1 MTMTPDDPPAAE
13 PSAAEPAPQPG
24 HRASGDIA
32 TRAQTALKWSLVS
45 QVVARGGAFAIGL
58 ILARLL
64 VPEEYGTYTVALGLF
79 TILLTVDDLGL
90 RQGLVRHVG
99 DTVAADRTAATIAS
113 ITGIASYAIAFIAAP
128 LVADITNTPDVTAIV
143 RVLCLG
149 LLIDTIFHIV
159 PSAALQRTFRQDL
172 FAITELGGLAIDF
185 AITIVL
191 AKQGHGAWSL
201 VWGSLAGQVVRA
213 VLSIVLTRTRPTWG
227 YQREV
232 ARELLAVSAPFAL
245 ASLVGAA
252 LLNID
257 YLIVGHILGPAAVG
271 AYLIAFNVSS
281 WPISLVGTAVRAV
294 AVPGFAQLRAGGGEV
309 AQAFCRGQVL
319 LAAAGLPFAV
329 LLTTAP
335 ETVITGLYGAEWAA
349 GADALRLMG
358 GLAIVRLLGG
368 LVEDLLLAVGH
379 SRWILWKNVAWIV
392 ALGPALWIG
401 ASTHDLAGVGL
412 AQSLVACVVVAPIT
426 VVMVRRVGAFRGSQ
440 LRTIPLL
447 LPGAVAAGVAGV
459 LLGRALDLHP
469 LLTATLV
476 GVLELAVYAASLV
489 PLRSTL
495 RAQASA

>member
-1 MTMTPDDPPAAE
+1 MSMPPDDPT
-13 PSAAEPAPQPG
+13 AEPA
-24 HRASGDIA
+24 AA
-32 TRAQTALKWSLVS
+32 TEGLTSRAQTALKWSLVS

-99 DTVAADRTAATIAS
+99 DTEAADRTAATIAS
-113 ITGIASYAIAFIAAP
+113 ATGVVSYAVAFLAAP
-128 LVADITNTPDVTAIV
+128 LIADLTHTPDATAII

-149 LLIDTIFHIV
+149 LLIDTVFHIV

-191 AKQGHGAWSL
+191 AQQGHGAWSL

-213 VLSIVLTRTRPTWG
+213 ALSILLTRTRPTWG
-227 YQREV
+227 YHREV
-232 ARELLAVSAPFAL
+232 ARELLSVSAPFAL

-335 ETVITGLYGAEWAA
+335 EAVISGLYGAEWAA

-379 SRWILWKNVAWIV
+379 SRRILWKNLAWIV
-392 ALGPALWIG
+392 ALAPALMIG
-401 ASTHDLAGVGL
+401 ADTHGLAGVGF
-412 AQSLVACVVVAPIT
+412 AQSLVALVVVAPIT
-426 VVMVRRVGAFRGSQ
+426 FVMVRRVGAFRGPQ
-440 LRTIPLL
+440 LSAILFL
-447 LPGAVAAGVAGV
+447 LPGALAAGVAGV
-459 LLGRALDLHP
+459 LAGRAMDLHP

-476 GVLELAVYAASLV
+476 ALLELAVYAASLW
-489 PLRSTL
+489 PARRTL
-495 RAQASA
+495 RTSASA